1 MFNKCL
7 LEMINANLILE
18 LLSDGALDFVAIY
31 GTL

>member
-18 LLSDGALDFVAIY
+18 LSSDGALDSVAI
-31 GTL
+31 